1 MESPSSA
8 DGAGG
13 AIVEAGFG
21 RSDGRAEDHH
31 LPRISVII
39 PAFNASAFLRPCI
52 DSVLEQTYRDVET
65 IVVDD
70 GSIDNTAEVVSCDIG
85 S

>member
-52 DSVLEQTYRDVET
+52 D
-65 IVVDD
+65 VVVAAVRSPRIRYLTSLPTENENLHVRR
-70 GSIDNTAEVVSCDIG
+70 GYLA
-85 S
+85 